1 MKSIRSKILV
11 AMVTTVSLCMLA
23 GGFVSIYFTYTSTN
37 SVVNQSLQVMA
48 QMAAENVSKNLERYK
63 SIAQEVGSIARLSNA
78 DILTGE
84 KEDIIKQRV
93 KTYGFQAGGI
103 IDANGV
109 GMFDH
114 KTYSTQ
120 DYYKSAMQGET
131 VVTEPIVDEKTGDLT
146 IVVATPLWQNGIPN
160 SQPVGVVYFIPQQN
174 FLNDIVSSIKISEN
188 GGAYVINNK
197 GAVIAHQNI
206 TLVQQKSNSL
216 EQVKTDPSVAKL
228 AAIVEKMTKGESGV
242 GRYQFNGADR
252 MLAYAPLPDTDGWS
266 VGVYCGSADFM
277 GMTYIGM
284 GVAVVSTVFALIVA
298 WVIAFRISKRIGD
311 PIKQCAQRVE
321 LLSQGDLASPVPE
334 VRAKDETAMLANA
347 TQNLV
352 HGFNTMLGDIHEQ
365 LAGMAAGDFTVQ
377 SNCKE
382 MYVGSFGAILTSI
395 ESLRYDMTETLQQI
409 DQAADGVAGGAEQL
423 SSGAQVLSQGA
434 TEQASSVEELAA
446 TITEIS
452 AQVRETAAHAEDAH
466 KKVNQTSSE
475 VDNCNAQ
482 MEQMVSAMQMIDETS
497 AEIGKIIKTIED
509 IAFQTN
515 ILALNA
521 AVEAARAGA
530 AGKGFAVVADEVR
543 NLAAKSAEA
552 SKNTANLIE
561 SSTGAVAMGMQL
573 ADDTANSLKKV
584 VESTNSVIDVVGK
597 ISAAA
602 QSEAGAIGQVTQGI
616 DQISGVVQTNSAT
629 AQQSAASSEE
639 LSSQAL
645 MLKEQV
651 GRFTLPSGDRGD
663 DLPAKEEAQ
672 Q

>member
-23 GGFVSIYFTYTSTN
+23 GGFVSIYFTYASTN

-48 QMAAENVSKNLERYK
+48 QLASERINKELQRYE
-63 SIAQEVGSIARLSNA
+63 SITQEVGSIARLSNA
-78 DILTGE
+78 DILMGE
-84 KEDIIKQRV
+84 KEDLINQRV

-114 KTYSTQ
+114 KTYSSQ
-120 DYYKSAMQGET
+120 EYYKSAMQGET
-131 VVTEPIVDEKTGDLT
+131 VVTEPMVDEKTGDLT
-146 IVVATPLWQNGIPN
+146 IVVAAPLWQNGIPN
-160 SQPVGVVYFIPQQN
+160 SQPIGVVYFIPQQN
-174 FLNDIVSSIKISEN
+174 FLNDIVSSIKISDN
-188 GGAYVINNK
+188 GGAYLINNQ
-197 GAVIAHQNI
+197 GTVIAHQNLA
-206 TLVQQKSNSL
+206 LVQQKSNSI
-216 EQVKTDPSVAKL
+216 EQAKTDPSVAKL
-228 AAIVEKMTKGESGV
+228 AEIVQKMIQGESGV
-242 GRYQFNGADR
+242 GSYRFNGTDR
-252 MLAYAPLPDTDGWS
+252 MLAYAPLPDTNGWS
-266 VGVYCGSADFM
+266 VGVYCGASDFM
-277 GMTYIGM
+277 GMTYLGM
-284 GVAVVSTVFALIVA
+284 GVAVALTLLALLVA
-298 WVIAFRISKRIGD
+298 WIIAFRISKRIGD

-334 VRAKDETAMLANA
+334 VRAKDETAILAGA

-352 HGFNTMLGDIHEQ
+352 HGFNTMLGDIHDQ
-365 LAGMAAGDFTVQ
+365 LARMAAGDFTVQ

-382 MYVGSFGAILTSI
+382 MYVGSFSAILTSI
-395 ESLRYDMTETLQQI
+395 DALKRDMTETLQQI

-466 KKVNQTSSE
+466 KKVNQTSTEIDS
-475 VDNCNAQ
+475 CNAQ

-497 AEIGKIIKTIED
+497 AEISKIIKTIED

-573 ADDTANSLKKV
+573 ADDTAKSLQKV
-584 VESTNSVIDVVGK
+584 VQSTGSVSEVVGK

-602 QSEAGAIGQVTQGI
+602 QSEAGAIEQVTQGI

-645 MLKEQV
+645 MLKDQV
-651 GRFTLPSGDRGD
+651 RRFTLASGDATGNQ
-663 DLPAKEEAQ
+663 LEKQE
-672 Q
+672 

>member
-48 QMAAENVSKNLERYK
+48 QLAAERVDKELERYK
-63 SIAQEVGSIARLSNA
+63 SITEEVGTIARLSNA
-78 DILTGE
+78 DILMGE
-84 KEDIIKQRV
+84 KEDLIKQRV
-93 KTYGFQAGGI
+93 KTYGFQDGGI

-114 KTYSTQ
+114 KTYATQ
-120 DYYKSAMQGET
+120 EYYKSAIKGNT
-131 VVTEPIVDEKTGDLT
+131 IVTEPIVDEKSGELT
-146 IVVATPLWQNGIPN
+146 IVVAAPLWQNGIPN
-160 SQPVGVVYFIPQQN
+160 SQPVGVVYFVPQQN
-174 FLNDIVSSIKISEN
+174 FLNDIVASIKISEN
-188 GGAYVINNK
+188 GGAYLINNQ
-197 GAVIAHQNI
+197 GTVIAHQNV

-216 EQVKTDPSVAKL
+216 EQVKTDPSVTKL

-252 MLAYAPLPDTDGWS
+252 MLAYAPLPEENGWS
-266 VGVYCGSADFM
+266 VGVYCGAADFM
-277 GMTYIGM
+277 GMTYLGM
-284 GVAVVSTVFALIVA
+284 GVAVALTVLALLVA
-298 WVIAFRISKRIGD
+298 WIIAFRISKRIGD

-321 LLSQGDLASPVPE
+321 LLSQGDLASPVP
-334 VRAKDETAMLANA
+334 VVKAKDETATLATA

-352 HGFNTMLGDIHEQ
+352 HGFNTMLSDIHEQ
-365 LAGMAAGDFTVQ
+365 LAAMAAGDFTVQ
-377 SNCKE
+377 SNYKE
-382 MYVGSFGAILTSI
+382 MYVGSFSAILTSI
-395 ESLRYDMTETLQQI
+395 ETLRHDMTETLQQI

-466 KKVNQTSSE
+466 KKVNLTSSE

-482 MEQMVSAMQMIDETS
+482 MGQMVSAMQMIDETS
-497 AEIGKIIKTIED
+497 GEISKIIKTIED

-561 SSTGAVAMGMQL
+561 SSTGAVSMGMQL

-584 VESTNSVIDVVGK
+584 VESTNSVIEVVSK

-602 QSEAGAIGQVTQGI
+602 QSEAGAIDQVTQGI

-639 LSSQAL
+639 LTSQAL

-651 GRFTLPSGDRGD
+651 GRFTLLNGERADS
-663 DLPAKEEAQ
+663 LPTEEDTEQ
-672 Q
+672 

>member
-23 GGFVSIYFTYTSTN
+23 GGFISIYFTYNSTI

-48 QMAAENVSKNLERYK
+48 QLAAERVGKELERYQ

-78 DILTGE
+78 DILLDE
-84 KEDIIKQRV
+84 KEELMKQRT

-103 IDANGV
+103 IDANGIGV
-109 GMFDH
+109 FDH

-120 DYYKSAMQGET
+120 EYYKTAMQGET
-131 VVTEPIVDEKTGDLT
+131 VVTEPMIDKDTGEIT
-146 IVVATPLWQNGIPN
+146 IVVAAPLWQNGIPN
-160 SQPVGVVYFIPQQN
+160 TQTVGVVYFIPQQN

-188 GGAYVINNK
+188 GGAYVLNNQ
-197 GAVIAHQNI
+197 GTVIAHQNI
-206 TLVQQKSNSL
+206 ALVQQKSNSI

-228 AAIVEKMTKGESGV
+228 AAIVEKMTQGESGV
-242 GRYQFNGADR
+242 GRYQYGGADR
-252 MLAYAPLPDTDGWS
+252 MLAYAPLPGTDGWS
-266 VGVYCGSADFM
+266 VGVYCGAADFM
-277 GMTYIGM
+277 GMTYIGI
-284 GVAVVSTVFALIVA
+284 GVAVAATILALALA
-298 WVIAFRISKRIGD
+298 WVIAFRVSKRIGD

-321 LLSQGDLASPVPE
+321 LLSQGDLESPVPE
-334 VRAKDETAMLANA
+334 VRAKDETATLAKA

-352 HGFNTMLGDIHEQ
+352 YGFNTMLGDIHKQ
-365 LAGMAAGDFTVQ
+365 LAGMAAGDFMVQ
-377 SNCKE
+377 TNCRE
-382 MYVGSFGAILTSI
+382 MYVGGFSAILTSI
-395 ESLRYDMTETLQQI
+395 EALKYDMTQTLQQI

-452 AQVRETAAHAEDAH
+452 VQVRETAAHAEDAH
-466 KKVNQTSSE
+466 KKVNQTSVE

-482 MEQMVSAMQMIDETS
+482 MGQMVLAMQMIDETS
-497 AEIGKIIKTIED
+497 TEISKIIKTIED

-521 AVEAARAGA
+521 AVEAARAGT

-561 SSTGAVAMGMQL
+561 SSAGAVAMGMQL
-573 ADDTANSLKKV
+573 ADDTAKLLQKV
-584 VESTNSVIDVVGK
+584 VQSTSSVIEVVGK

-602 QSEAGAIGQVTQGI
+602 QSEAGAIDQVTQGI

-651 GRFTLPSGDRGD
+651 GRFTLARGEENG
-663 DLPAKEEAQ
+663 LPTQ
-672 Q
+672 